1 MRGDQPH
8 VRLAVVGSAQRTGHR
23 RAKERRPPGR
33 PLVDQTPPRRL
44 KGIARRTWKRI
55 VAQLVT
61 DQTANELSL
70 DLLVAYCDTVADYE
84 RDRRVVDALSAAKT
98 VVRTPNGGQ
107 QQHPAISNANRS
119 LERMLKLAEI
129 LAIDPYVRSR
139 RGLAGPIQDE
149 SDDDSLL
156 SRPS

>member
-1 MRGDQPH
+1 MDQ
-8 VRLAVVGSAQRTGHR
+8 A
-23 RAKERRPPGR
+23 
-33 PLVDQTPPRRL
+33 PPRRL

-55 VAQLVT
+55 VAQLVL
-61 DQTANELSL
+61 DQTANELSF

-98 VVRTPNGGQ
+98 VVKTPNGGQ

-129 LAIDPYVRSR
+129 LAIDPYVRER
-139 RGLAGPIQDE
+139 RGKGAPSE
-149 SDDDSLL
+149 PDDDDGLL
-156 SRPS
+156 SKGIG

>member
-1 MRGDQPH
+1 M
-8 VRLAVVGSAQRTGHR
+8 
-23 RAKERRPPGR
+23 
-33 PLVDQTPPRRL
+33 DQTPPRRL

-55 VAQLVT
+55 VEQLVT

-129 LAIDPYVRSR
+129 LAIDPYVRER
-139 RGLAGPIQDE
+139 RGKGAPSE
-149 SDDDSLL
+149 PDDDDGLL
-156 SRPS
+156 SKGIG